1 MSKKS
6 IVLGGGC
13 FWCTEAVFQNVSGIS
28 KVTSGYAG
36 GHVNNPTY
44 KQVSQGQTGHAEV
57 VKVEYDN
64 TKISLEKI
72 LLIFF
77 KTHNPTTHHRQG
89 ADVGTQYRSVI
100 LFGPD
105 EDEVKSENIIEI
117 IENENIYN
125 APIITEVEPLEQFW
139 KAEDEH
145 QNYFK
150 NNPNAGYCTAVIAP
164 KMTKLKEILEKTK

>member
-139 KAEDEH
+139 KM
-145 QNYFK
+145 NIK
-150 NNPNAGYCTAVIAP
+150 TI
-164 KMTKLKEILEKTK
+164 LKIIQTQDIVQR